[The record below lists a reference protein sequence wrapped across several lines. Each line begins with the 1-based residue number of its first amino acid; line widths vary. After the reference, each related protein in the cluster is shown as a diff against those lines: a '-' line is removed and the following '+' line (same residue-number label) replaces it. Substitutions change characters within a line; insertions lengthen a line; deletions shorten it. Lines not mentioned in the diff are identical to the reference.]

1 MIKWIK
7 AFILGLIFWII
18 LTIIYGFL
26 VSILEFIGT
35 YILDFKLPNIFKSN
49 YSNFNNLILLP
60 VSMWLSFKI
69 TKTSFLGTQ
78 KDIPIT
84 KLQNELIVNELRGTI
99 KDAYKLNKNDRERVA
114 TNVMK
119 QMLTYV
125 SEIEGL
131 PKPSKKL
138 DEICK
143 RQIREAGIKRKNAIT
158 SLGAKNPDWI
168 QAALIESFLHSN
180 SGFLE
185 KKNSKIMMDLISSF
199 IRENTK

>member
-7 AFILGLIFWII
+7 AFILGLIFWVI

-143 RQIREAGIKRKNAIT
+143 RQIREAGIKRKNAVT
-158 SLGAKNPDWI
+158 SLGIKNPDWI

-185 KKNSKIMMDLISSF
+185 KKNSKTIMDLISSF

>member
-7 AFILGLIFWII
+7 AFILGLIFWVI

-143 RQIREAGIKRKNAIT
+143 RQIREAGIKRKNAVT
-158 SLGAKNPDWI
+158 SLGTKNPDWI

-185 KKNSKIMMDLISSF
+185 KKNSKTIMDLISSF